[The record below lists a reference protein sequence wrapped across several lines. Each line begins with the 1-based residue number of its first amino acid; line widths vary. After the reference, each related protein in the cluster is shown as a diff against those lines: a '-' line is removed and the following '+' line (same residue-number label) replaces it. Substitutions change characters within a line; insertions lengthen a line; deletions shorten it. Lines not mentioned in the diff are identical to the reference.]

1 MYNINDVTIT
11 LLISTMVI
19 LLLIAGVIIIMI
31 LGNRKRV
38 QQEVK
43 MAQLQVDYEK
53 ELRLVESEVQE
64 QTLTNVSRELH
75 DNIGQLLTLI
85 RLQLEQETID
95 DEEMA
100 TRFEP
105 MDKTITDTIDQV
117 RLLSHSL
124 NTDHLEQ
131 AGLAAAVSKEIT
143 RIKQI
148 KSINIHWQYD
158 DTEPTVGNDQKIM
171 VFRIF
176 QELLNNALKH
186 ARAKNLHITLSGS
199 NGFHLSIEDD
209 GKGFD
214 VAETL
219 NSGKG
224 TGLLNMLK
232 RAKLAN
238 LSLDIKST
246 KDKGSIFTL
255 SQHSHA

>member
-1 MYNINDVTIT
+1 
-11 LLISTMVI
+11 MVI

-53 ELRLVESEVQE
+53 ELRLVENEVQE

-95 DEEMA
+95 DEEMT

-131 AGLAAAVSKEIT
+131 AGIVAAVNKEIK
-143 RIKQI
+143 RIQQI
-148 KSINIHWQYD
+148 KSINIHWD
-158 DTEPTVGNDQKIM
+158 SDEVEPSISSDEKIM
-171 VFRIF
+171 AFRIF

-186 ARAKNLHITLSGS
+186 SRAKHLYITL
-199 NGFHLSIEDD
+199 NGCKGFKLSIEDD
-209 GKGFD
+209 GKGFE

-238 LSLDIKST
+238 LSLDIQST

-255 SQHSHA
+255 SQHSDA

>member
-1 MYNINDVTIT
+1 
-11 LLISTMVI
+11 MVI

-53 ELRLVESEVQE
+53 ELRLVENEVQE

-95 DEEMA
+95 DEEMT

-131 AGLAAAVSKEIT
+131 AGIVAAVNKEIK
-143 RIKQI
+143 RIQQI
-148 KSINIHWQYD
+148 KSINIHWD
-158 DTEPTVGNDQKIM
+158 SDEVEPSISSDEKIM
-171 VFRIF
+171 AFRIF

-186 ARAKNLHITLSGS
+186 SRAKHLYITLNSS
-199 NGFHLSIEDD
+199 NGFRLSIEDD
-209 GKGFD
+209 GKGFE

-238 LSLDIKST
+238 LSLDIQST

-255 SQHSHA
+255 SQHSDA

>member
-19 LLLIAGVIIIMI
+19 LLLIAGVIIVMI

-43 MAQLQVDYEK
+43 MAQLQVTYEK
-53 ELRLVESEVQE
+53 ELRLVENEVQE

-95 DEEMA
+95 DEEMTDRLA
-100 TRFEP
+100 P
-105 MDKTITDTIDQV
+105 MDKTITDTIEQV

-131 AGLAAAVSKEIT
+131 AGILAAIDKEIK
-143 RIKQI
+143 RIQQI
-148 KSINIHWQYD
+148 KSIKINWD
-158 DTEPTVGNDQKIM
+158 NDNAEPNMSSDEKIM
-171 VFRIF
+171 AFRIF

-186 ARAKNLHITLSGS
+186 SRAKNLYITLKG
-199 NGFHLSIEDD
+199 NGQFLLSLEDD

-214 VAETL
+214 VAATL

-224 TGLLNMLK
+224 TGLQNMLK

-238 LSLDIKST
+238 LSLDINAT
-246 KDKGSIFTL
+246 TDKGSIFALTQD
-255 SQHSHA
+255 SNA

>member
-53 ELRLVESEVQE
+53 ELRLVENEVQE

-95 DEEMA
+95 DDEMT

-105 MDKTITDTIDQV
+105 MDKTITDTIEQV

-131 AGLAAAVSKEIT
+131 AGIVAAVNKEIK
-143 RIKQI
+143 RIQQI
-148 KSINIHWQYD
+148 KSINIHWD
-158 DTEPTVGNDQKIM
+158 SDEVEPTISSDEKIM
-171 VFRIF
+171 AFRIF

-186 ARAKNLHITLSGS
+186 ARAKNLYIVLNGS
-199 NGFHLSIEDD
+199 NGFRLSIEDD
-209 GKGFD
+209 GKGFE
-214 VAETL
+214 VTETL

-238 LSLDIKST
+238 LSLDIQST

-255 SQHSHA
+255 SQHAHA

>member
-131 AGLAAAVSKEIT
+131 AGLTAAISKEIK

-148 KSINIHWQYD
+148 KNINIHWQND
-158 DTEPTVGNDQKIM
+158 DKEPTVGNDQKIM

-186 ARAKNLHITLSGS
+186 ARAKNLYITL
-199 NGFHLSIEDD
+199 NGGEGFLLSIEDD

-214 VAETL
+214 VTETL

-224 TGLLNMLK
+224 SGLLNMLK

-238 LSLDIKST
+238 LSLDIRST